1 MYHRKG
7 YRNRLKSFA
16 HADSLADEIQIPG
29 NKIQPQNFDIQHR
42 IQSSRPAKY
51 TSKARK
57 LQKRTSSIHEHETH
71 TQKHKFETWRG
82 DHQGTKENTK
92 ARFPYITNNIEKII
106 IRIFI
111 KIYIYI
117 YIYIYLCIY

>member
-1 MYHRKG
+1 M
-7 YRNRLKSFA
+7 
-16 HADSLADEIQIPG
+16 
-29 NKIQPQNFDIQHR
+29 
-42 IQSSRPAKY
+42 
-51 TSKARK
+51 
-57 LQKRTSSIHEHETH
+57 QKRTSSIHEHETH

-106 IRIFI
+106 IRIFL

-117 YIYIYLCIY
+117 YVFIKVGPITFHYFIDIDVNIYEDKDKDKDKINI